1 MHLPICSFD
10 AKSGILCP
18 KCDSK
23 FKSGKLT
30 KTDIEI
36 SKKLSTLGDKI
47 PELEKATLIHSLDVE
62 GDVVIVVG
70 RGDHD
75 LLRKDQQVFRLLENE
90 LKNKIWI
97 VESGSSNRKILEELF
112 FPIKI
117 LMVNVVWLPD
127 GTKLTK
133 VVVPGRRTKR
143 FPLDLNKV
151 KNVIKE
157 VSKMEIIVEFEI
169 K

>member
-23 FKSGKLT
+23 LKSGKLT

-47 PELEKATLIHSLDVE
+47 PELEKATLIHGLDVE
-62 GDVVIVVG
+62 GDIVLVVG
-70 RGDHD
+70 KGGHD
-75 LLRKDQQVFRLLENE
+75 ILRKNQQVFRLLENE

-97 VESGSSNRKILEELF
+97 VESGSSSRKILEELF

-143 FPLDLNKV
+143 FPLDLNQV

-157 VSKMEIIVEFEI
+157 VSKMEVIVDFEI